1 MDSDEILSA
10 LESDFEDSG
19 SDYNPELDYSSDSNN
34 SIEIEDHDDSEN
46 IDDGGNTTPTRCV
59 QANVTPECTWFDVT
73 GNLNID

>member
-19 SDYNPELDYSSDSNN
+19 SEYNPESDYSSDS
-34 SIEIEDHDDSEN
+34 IQIEDCDDNEN
-46 IDDGGNTTPTRCV
+46 IDDRGNTTPTRRV
-59 QANVTPECTWFDVT
+59 QANVTPQCTWFDVT

>member
-19 SDYNPELDYSSDSNN
+19 SEYNPESDYSSDS
-34 SIEIEDHDDSEN
+34 IQIEDCDDNEN
-46 IDDGGNTTPTRCV
+46 IDDRENTTPARRV
-59 QANVTPECTWFDVT
+59 QANATPQCTWFDVT